1 MAKKFLTGLNLVVL
15 DVDPAT
21 GSEGELYFNSSASV
35 AKIYQAGSW
44 SVLGAGGGGT
54 TVSTTEPDSPEIGDS
69 WYKNDT
75 GEFYIYDGTY
85 WVEVNGVIENPP
97 LTQEEVQDY
106 IAPLFV
112 EGSHTNVVAT
122 YDDENNVINLNTSG
136 SLVSID
142 SIVYPDY
149 ITFDTTPEIEPADP
163 GSLWWS
169 TDFETLNLQLD
180 AGVDLQIGQ
189 EHLVRV
195 KNSSGLVAIPKGTA
209 VMFAGAA
216 GDTVEATPAVST
228 ADSEPELLIG
238 ITAEIIPADGFG
250 FVTQF
255 GFINGTDTETP
266 GWSLGNFLYVDSE
279 NPGQL
284 TNVKPSPPN
293 WTFPI
298 AAVTRINSNSGRILV
313 RAIPGKHLHD
323 LVDADISSLLNDQ
336 ALVYNSSASVW
347 NNANIVNSVN
357 GTDNQILV
365 DNSGIGDVT
374 FSLSDDLITPGNL
387 TVTGDLTVSGSTTYL
402 NTQTLNIEDNI
413 ITLNSNVTGSPT
425 GTSGI
430 EVERGDEVNSYI
442 LWDES
447 TQTWTF
453 SDDIKTYAIRSD
465 NVFQL
470 DVSASV
476 GSSGEIDLVTDFAE
490 LNINTDGSIDLRP
503 GDVSGFE
510 TYKFTK
516 TNLQFPDLS
525 QQDTAFLGMPNYDTD
540 DLDEGSSNLYFT
552 NERAID
558 ALNSTLTDYLTLSN
572 ASSTYLSQ
580 EDASSIYLTQ
590 SNASSTYLTTETD
603 PVFVASDAYQI
614 TSASTAAWNESY
626 SWGDHSTAGYSLT
639 SHNHSLDSLSNV
651 EISGLVDGESIIWNS
666 ASSKWVNELISG
678 GGGGGATTT
687 VSETAP
693 SSPSM
698 GDSWYRPSDG
708 SFFIYDGSYWV
719 EVTSIITMSDEEA
732 QDKVAPLFNHSNHT
746 NITAFY
752 DDPNN
757 EILLSLSENV
767 FIDNDLEVGG
777 YLTLLNSPSANY
789 HAATKLYVDEIAK
802 GIVTKPSVYA
812 ATTASLDA
820 TYSNGT
826 SGVGATLTS
835 NINGSFPLIDGV
847 QLSTTNGLRGLL
859 VKNQSSSLENGRYNL
874 TTLGDEST
882 PWVLTRCGLC
892 DESDEIPG
900 MYAFVSSGS
909 VNGGKG
915 FIAIVEN
922 PETFTI
928 GIDSILYT
936 QFSDTGQ
943 VEAGTNLEKDG
954 QTLNVIDSPVFSGT
968 VSASSVILSTPL
980 SHQYG
985 GTGLT
990 SLGSAGYVL
999 AVNATVDGLEW
1010 VEMTGGGGGSGLSTT
1025 TTSIV
1030 LNTATVIESFAIAT
1044 SRTAEAIIQITQG
1057 TDYYSSKV
1065 LLIHDGTNVKI
1076 TEYAILESTVGAIPL
1091 TISAAI
1097 TGSDLEILA
1106 TITDAATTNATAKVV
1121 LIEVAV

>member
-54 TVSTTEPDSPEIGDS
+54 TVSTTEPDSPEMGDS

-85 WVEVNGVIENPP
+85 WVEVNGVIS
-97 LTQEEVQDY
+97 LSEEQVQDY
-106 IAPLFV
+106 ASPLFIH
-112 EGSHTNVVAT
+112 SNHTNINAT
-122 YDDENNVINLNTSG
+122 YDDDNNEIILNTSG
-136 SLVSID
+136 SLISID

-209 VMFAGAA
+209 VMFSGAA

-266 GWSLGNFLYVDSE
+266 GWSLGNLLYVDSE

-298 AAVTRINSNSGRILV
+298 GAVTRVHASTGRILV

-525 QQDTAFLGMPNYDTD
+525 QQNTAFLGMPNYDTD

-552 NERAID
+552 NERAVD
-558 ALNSTLTDYLTLSN
+558 ALNSTLTNYLTLSN

-666 ASSKWVNELISG
+666 ASSKWVNEIIS
-678 GGGGGATTT
+678 GGGGATTT

-746 NITAFY
+746 NITASY

-789 HAATKLYVDEIAK
+789 HAATKLYVDEIAQ
-802 GIVTKPSVYA
+802 GLNVKPSVHA
-812 ATTASLDA
+812 ATTENLSAVYD
-820 TYSNGT
+820 NG
-826 SGVGATLTS
+826 SDGVGATLTAS
-835 NINGSFPLIDGV
+835 VNGAWVGSDGV
-847 QLSTTNGLRGLL
+847 TSGWDVFNSIL
-859 VKNQSSSLENGRYNL
+859 VKDQTNKEENGRYYISDY
-874 TTLGDEST
+874 GSEST
-882 PWVLTRCGLC
+882 PWILTRCIYC
-892 DESDEIPG
+892 DTSDEIPG
-900 MYAFVSSGS
+900 SYIFVTDGTLYAGTGWTALVDSPATFEIGTDDITYIQFSGAGTISAGTNIEIDGNEINVVDGPTFSGS
-909 VNGGKG
+909 V
-915 FIAIVEN
+915 
-922 PETFTI
+922 
-928 GIDSILYT
+928 SINNL
-936 QFSDTGQ
+936 SL
-943 VEAGTNLEKDG
+943 TNSLGYE
-954 QTLNVIDSPVFSGT
+954 
-968 VSASSVILSTPL
+968 
-980 SHQYG
+980 YG
-985 GTGLT
+985 GTGLA
-990 SLGSAGYVL
+990 SLGTAGQVL
-999 AVNATVDGLEW
+999 TVNAGATAIEW
-1010 VEMTGGGGGSGLSTT
+1010 ATPSGGGGGGLSTT

-1030 LNTATVIESFAIAT
+1030 TNSATAIESFAIAT

-1065 LLIHDGTNVKI
+1065 LLIHDDTNVKI

-1121 LIEVAV
+1121 LIEVEV

>member
-75 GEFYIYDGTY
+75 GEFYIYDGTF
-85 WVEVNGVIENPP
+85 WVEVNGVIASESFKTISVSGQSDVVADSNTDT
-97 LTQEEVQDY
+97 LTLV
-106 IAPLFV
+106 A
-112 EGSHTNVVAT
+112 GTNVSITTNAT
-122 YDDENNVINLNTSG
+122 NDSITINADSKSTSSVYLVRNNTG
-136 SLVSID
+136 STILKGTLVSA
-142 SIVYPDY
+142 SGA
-149 ITFDTTPEIEPADP
+149 EP
-163 GSLWWS
+163 
-169 TDFETLNLQLD
+169 
-180 AGVDLQIGQ
+180 
-189 EHLVRV
+189 
-195 KNSSGLVAIPKGTA
+195 
-209 VMFAGAA
+209 
-216 GDTVEATPAVST
+216 
-228 ADSEPELLIG
+228 
-238 ITAEIIPADGFG
+238 
-250 FVTQF
+250 
-255 GFINGTDTETP
+255 
-266 GWSLGNFLYVDSE
+266 
-279 NPGQL
+279 
-284 TNVKPSPPN
+284 
-293 WTFPI
+293 
-298 AAVTRINSNSGRILV
+298 SGRIDVEPFAAVGGINSEITVMGMATANISNGVNGEVISFGTLTGLDTRGNTVSAIAVGDETWAEGDILFAHPTVAGKLTKIRPQHDLAVAFITV
-313 RAIPGKHLHD
+313 RHASTGQIAVRIIPGNNHLEWMHD
-323 LVDADISSLLNDQ
+323 VLISGSVQNDQ

-430 EVERGDEVNSYI
+430 EVERGDEINSYI

-552 NERAID
+552 NERAVD

-666 ASSKWVNELISG
+666 ASSKWVNEIIS
-678 GGGGGATTT
+678 GGGGATTT

-746 NITAFY
+746 NITASY

-802 GIVTKPSVYA
+802 GIVAKPSVYA

-820 TYSNGT
+820 TYSNGS

-835 NINGSFPLIDGV
+835 NNNESFPLIDGV
-847 QLSTTNGLRGLL
+847 ELSTTNGLRGLL

-892 DESDEIPG
+892 DESYEIPG

-968 VSASSVILSTPL
+968 VSASSAILSTPL

-1121 LIEVAV
+1121 LIEVEV

>member
-15 DVDPAT
+15 DADPAT

-35 AKIYQAGSW
+35 AKIYQAGVW

-75 GEFYIYDGTY
+75 GEFYIYDGTF
-85 WVEVNGVIENPP
+85 WVEVNGVVS
-97 LTQEEVQDY
+97 LSEEQVQDY
-106 IAPLFV
+106 ASPLFIH
-112 EGSHTNVVAT
+112 SNHTNINAT
-122 YDDENNVINLNTSG
+122 YDDDNNEIILNTSG

-149 ITFDTTPEIEPADP
+149 ITFDTTPENASEEIGTLSWD
-163 GSLWWS
+163 S
-169 TDFETLNLQLD
+169 DFETLKLQTNN
-180 AGVDLQIGQ
+180 VTLQIGQ
-189 EHLVRV
+189 EHVIRV
-195 KNSSGLVAIPKGTA
+195 KNASGSTAIPNMSV
-209 VMFAGAA
+209 VMFAGAT
-216 GDTVEATPAVST
+216 GDTITVSPAIST
-228 ADSEPELLIG
+228 ASYEPEMLVG
-238 ITAEIIPADGFG
+238 ITTEEIDADGFG

-255 GFINGTDTETP
+255 GFVNKVDTSDWE
-266 GWSLGNFLYVDSE
+266 LGNLLYSDPA

-284 TNVKPSPPN
+284 TNIKPLAPN

-298 AAVTRINSNSGRILV
+298 AAVTRVHASTGRILV
-313 RAIPGKHLHD
+313 RAIPGLHVHD

-430 EVERGDEVNSYI
+430 EVERGDEINSYI

-525 QQDTAFLGMPNYDTD
+525 QQNTAFLGMPNYDTD

-552 NERAID
+552 NERAVD
-558 ALNSTLTDYLTLSN
+558 ALNSTLTNYLTLSN

-580 EDASSIYLTQ
+580 EDASSTYLTQ

-666 ASSKWVNELISG
+666 ASSKWVNEIIS
-678 GGGGGATTT
+678 GGGGATTT

-746 NITAFY
+746 NITASY

-789 HAATKLYVDEIAK
+789 HAATKLYVDEIAQ
-802 GIVTKPSVYA
+802 GLNVKPSVHA
-812 ATTASLDA
+812 ATTENLSAVYD
-820 TYSNGT
+820 NG
-826 SGVGATLTS
+826 SDGVGATLTAS
-835 NINGSFPLIDGV
+835 VNGAWVGSDGV
-847 QLSTTNGLRGLL
+847 TSGWDVFNSIL
-859 VKNQSSSLENGRYNL
+859 VKDQTNKEENGRYYISDY
-874 TTLGDEST
+874 GSEST
-882 PWVLTRCGLC
+882 PWILTRCIYC
-892 DESDEIPG
+892 DTSDEIPG
-900 MYAFVSSGS
+900 SYIFVTDGTLYAGTGWTALVDSPATFEIGTDDITYIQFSGAGTISAGTNIEIDGNEINVVDGPTFSGS
-909 VNGGKG
+909 V
-915 FIAIVEN
+915 
-922 PETFTI
+922 
-928 GIDSILYT
+928 SINNL
-936 QFSDTGQ
+936 SL
-943 VEAGTNLEKDG
+943 TNSLGYE
-954 QTLNVIDSPVFSGT
+954 
-968 VSASSVILSTPL
+968 
-980 SHQYG
+980 YG
-985 GTGLT
+985 GTGLA
-990 SLGSAGYVL
+990 SLGTAGQVL
-999 AVNATVDGLEW
+999 TVNAGATAIEW
-1010 VEMTGGGGGSGLSTT
+1010 ATPSGGGGGGLSTT

-1030 LNTATVIESFAIAT
+1030 TNSATAIESFAIAT

-1065 LLIHDGTNVKI
+1065 LLIHDDTNVKI

-1121 LIEVAV
+1121 LIEVEV

>member
-75 GEFYIYDGTY
+75 GEFYIYDGTF
-85 WVEVNGVIENPP
+85 WVEVNGVVS
-97 LTQEEVQDY
+97 LSEEQVQDY
-106 IAPLFV
+106 ASPLFIH
-112 EGSHTNVVAT
+112 SNHTNINAT
-122 YDDENNVINLNTSG
+122 YDDDNNEIILNTSG

-149 ITFDTTPEIEPADP
+149 ITFDTTPENLSEEIGTLSWD
-163 GSLWWS
+163 S
-169 TDFETLNLQLD
+169 DFETLKLQTNN
-180 AGVDLQIGQ
+180 VTLQIGQ
-189 EHLVRV
+189 EHVIRV
-195 KNSSGLVAIPKGTA
+195 KNASGSTAIPNMSV
-209 VMFAGAA
+209 VMFAGST
-216 GDTVEATPAVST
+216 GDTITVSPAIST
-228 ADSEPELLIG
+228 ASYEPEMLVG
-238 ITAEIIPADGFG
+238 ITTEEIDADGFG

-255 GFINGTDTETP
+255 GFVNKVDTSDWE
-266 GWSLGNFLYVDSE
+266 LGNLLYSDPA

-284 TNVKPSPPN
+284 TNIKPSAPS

-298 AAVTRINSNSGRILV
+298 AAVTRVHASTGRILV
-313 RAIPGKHLHD
+313 RAIPGLHVHD

-453 SDDIKTYAIRSD
+453 SDDIKTYAIRSE
-465 NVFQL
+465 NSFEI

-476 GSSGEIDLVTDFAE
+476 GTSGEIDLLTEFAE
-490 LNINTDGSIDLRP
+490 LNINTDGSIDLKP
-503 GDVSGFE
+503 GDDLGTN
-510 TYKFTK
+510 TYQFTK
-516 TNLQFPDLS
+516 THLQFPDLS
-525 QQDTAFLGMPNYDTD
+525 QQDTAFLGMSNYDTD
-540 DLDEGSSNLYFT
+540 DLNEGSSNLYFT
-552 NERAID
+552 NERAVD
-558 ALNSTLTDYLTLSN
+558 ALDSTLTNYLTLSN

-603 PVFVASDAYQI
+603 PIFVASDAYEI

-626 SWGDHSTAGYSLT
+626 SWGDHSTSGYSLT

-666 ASSKWVNELISG
+666 ASSKWVNEIIS
-678 GGGGGATTT
+678 GGGGATTT

-746 NITAFY
+746 NITASY

-802 GIVTKPSVYA
+802 GIVAKPSVYA

-820 TYSNGT
+820 TYSNGS

-835 NINGSFPLIDGV
+835 NNNESFPLIDGV
-847 QLSTTNGLRGLL
+847 ELSTTNGLRGLL

-892 DESDEIPG
+892 DESYEIPG

-915 FIAIVEN
+915 FISIVEN

-980 SHQYG
+980 SYQYG
-985 GTGLT
+985 GTGLA

-1030 LNTATVIESFAIAT
+1030 TNSATAIESFAIAT

-1065 LLIHDGTNVKI
+1065 LLIHDDTNVKI

-1121 LIEVAV
+1121 LIEVEV